1 MLCSHHVQFNLR
13 ADFIDWSRASDSLR
27 ATQMSSKIQSDDS
40 KTAWPERRRAAL
52 LNLLGDENAEVY
64 QAVRE
69 QILAE
74 GSAAGD
80 WLRPH
85 VLSDDPLLR
94 KRVQEILRHVDKQSG
109 DNRFLTFCLNHGE
122 EFDLETAAWL
132 LARTQFPGINVEAYQ
147 ALLDGHANA
156 LRERVDRHGRV
167 NTMLGKI
174 NEYLFNEL
182 GFKGNEEKYYEPDN
196 SYLNCVLDRRTGNPI
211 TLCLFYMLLARRLQ
225 LPITGIGLPGHFICR
240 HQSAAGEIYVDVFNR
255 GRLLTK
261 ADCVHYLVRGNYDL
275 REAYLAPVSPRRIFL
290 RICSNLH
297 QIYLELGSK
306 DDATRLQRYL
316 VALAR

>member
-1 MLCSHHVQFNLR
+1 MP
-13 ADFIDWSRASDSLR
+13 
-27 ATQMSSKIQSDDS
+27 SKIQNGDANAMTS
-40 KTAWPERRRAAL
+40 ERRRAAL

-74 GSAAGD
+74 GNAAGE

-85 VLSDDPLLR
+85 ALSDDPLLR
-94 KRVQEILRHVDKQSG
+94 KHVQEILRHVDKQTG

-122 EFDLETAAWL
+122 EFDLESAAWL
-132 LARTQFPGINVEAYQ
+132 LAQTQFPEINVEAYQ

-156 LRERVDRHGRV
+156 LRERTDRHGRI
-167 NTMLGKI
+167 NAMLGKI
-174 NEYLFNEL
+174 NDYLFDEL
-182 GFKGNEEKYYEPDN
+182 GFKGNEQNYYEPDN
-196 SYLNCVLDRRTGNPI
+196 SYLNRVLDRRTGNPI
-211 TLCLFYMLLARRLQ
+211 TLCLFYMLLARRLR

-240 HQSAAGEIYVDVFNR
+240 HQSASGEIYVDVFNR

-275 REAYLAPVSPRRIFL
+275 REEYLAPVSPRRIFL

-297 QIYLELGSK
+297 QIYLELGLK

>member
-1 MLCSHHVQFNLR
+1 
-13 ADFIDWSRASDSLR
+13 
-27 ATQMSSKIQSDDS
+27 MSSKIQKGDA
-40 KTAWPERRRAAL
+40 KRATPERRAAL

-74 GSAAGD
+74 GNAAGE
-80 WLRPH
+80 WLRPYA
-85 VLSDDPLLR
+85 LSDDPLLR
-94 KRVQEILRHVDKQSG
+94 KRVQEILRHVNQQTS
-109 DNRFLTFCLNHGE
+109 DNLFLTFCLNHGE
-122 EFDLETAAWL
+122 EFDLEAAAWS
-132 LARTQFPGINVEAYQ
+132 LAQTQFPEINVEAYQ
-147 ALLDGHANA
+147 AMLDGYAHA

-174 NEYLFNEL
+174 NEYLFEEL
-182 GFKGNEEKYYEPDN
+182 GFKGNEKNYYEPDN
-196 SYLNCVLDRRTGNPI
+196 SYLNRVLDRRTGNPI
-211 TLCLFYMLLARRLQ
+211 TLCLFYMLLVRRLQ
-225 LPITGIGLPGHFICR
+225 LPVTGIGLPGHFICR
-240 HQSAAGEIYVDVFNR
+240 HQSAGGEIYVDVFNR

-275 REAYLAPVSPRRIFL
+275 REEYLAPISPRRIFL

-297 QIYLELGSK
+297 QIYLELGLK
-306 DDATRLQRYL
+306 DDATRFQRYL

>member
-1 MLCSHHVQFNLR
+1 MPP
-13 ADFIDWSRASDSLR
+13 
-27 ATQMSSKIQSDDS
+27 KIQSGDS
-40 KTAWPERRRAAL
+40 KAASPERRHAAL

-64 QAVRE
+64 QAVRG
-69 QILAE
+69 QIMAE
-74 GSAAGD
+74 GGGACE

-94 KRVQEILRHVDKQSG
+94 RRVQEILRHMDRQTG

-122 EFDLETAAWL
+122 EFDLESASWL
-132 LARTQFPGINVEAYQ
+132 LAQTQFPEINVEAYQ
-147 ALLDGHANA
+147 ALLDGYANA
-156 LRERVDRHGRV
+156 LRERTDRHGRAGAV
-167 NTMLGKI
+167 LGKI
-174 NEYLFNEL
+174 NDYIFDEL
-182 GFKGNEEKYYEPDN
+182 GFKGNEQHYYEPDN
-196 SYLNCVLDRRTGNPI
+196 SYLNRVLDRRTGNPI
-211 TLCLFYMLLARRLQ
+211 TLCLFYMLLARRLR

-240 HQSAAGEIYVDVFNR
+240 HQSASGEIYVDVFNR

-275 REAYLAPVSPRRIFL
+275 REEYLAPVSPRRILL

-297 QIYLELGSK
+297 QIYLELGLQ
-306 DDATRLQRYL
+306 DDATRVQRYL

>member
-1 MLCSHHVQFNLR
+1 MP
-13 ADFIDWSRASDSLR
+13 
-27 ATQMSSKIQSDDS
+27 SKIQSGDS
-40 KTAWPERRRAAL
+40 KAASPERRHAAL

-64 QAVRE
+64 HAVRE

-74 GSAAGD
+74 GGAVCE
-80 WLRPH
+80 WLRPYA
-85 VLSDDPLLR
+85 LSNDPLLR
-94 KRVQEILRHVDKQSG
+94 RRVQEIIRHMDKQAG

-122 EFDLETAAWL
+122 EFDPETAAWL
-132 LARTQFPGINVEAYQ
+132 LAQTQFPEINVEAYQ
-147 ALLDGHANA
+147 ALLDGYANT
-156 LRERVDRHGRV
+156 LRERTARQGRASV
-167 NTMLGKI
+167 ALEKI
-174 NEYLFNEL
+174 NDYIFDEL
-182 GFKGNEEKYYEPDN
+182 GFKGNEQNYYEPDN
-196 SYLNCVLDRRTGNPI
+196 SYLNRVLDRRTGNPI
-211 TLCLFYMLLARRLQ
+211 SLCLFYILLARRLR

-240 HQSAAGEIYVDVFNR
+240 HQSASGEIYVDVFNR

-275 REAYLAPVSPRRIFL
+275 REEYLAPVSPRRIFL

-297 QIYLELGSK
+297 QIYLELGLK

>member
-1 MLCSHHVQFNLR
+1 MPSKLQRGDLK
-13 ADFIDWSRASDSLR
+13 
-27 ATQMSSKIQSDDS
+27 AT
-40 KTAWPERRRAAL
+40 TPERRQAAL
-52 LNLLGDENAEVY
+52 VNLLGDENAEVY

-74 GSAAGD
+74 GGAASE
-80 WLRPH
+80 WLRPYA
-85 VLSDDPLLR
+85 LSNDPLLR
-94 KRVQEILRHVDKQSG
+94 RRVQEILRHMDKQAG

-132 LARTQFPGINVEAYQ
+132 LAQTQFPEINVEAYQ
-147 ALLDGHANA
+147 ALLDGYANA
-156 LRERVDRHGRV
+156 LRERTDRQGRASV
-167 NTMLGKI
+167 ALEKI
-174 NEYLFNEL
+174 NNYIFDEL
-182 GFKGNEEKYYEPDN
+182 GFKGNEQNYYEPDN
-196 SYLNCVLDRRTGNPI
+196 SYLNRVLDRRTGNPI
-211 TLCLFYMLLARRLQ
+211 SLCLFYMLLARRLR
-225 LPITGIGLPGHFICR
+225 LPVTGIGLPGHFICR
-240 HQSAAGEIYVDVFNR
+240 HQSASGEIYVDVFNR

-275 REAYLAPVSPRRIFL
+275 REEYLAPVSPRRIFL

-297 QIYLELGSK
+297 QIYLELGLK

>member
-1 MLCSHHVQFNLR
+1 MPP
-13 ADFIDWSRASDSLR
+13 
-27 ATQMSSKIQSDDS
+27 KIQSGDS
-40 KTAWPERRRAAL
+40 KATAPERRHAAL
-52 LNLLGDENAEVY
+52 LNLLADENAEVY
-64 QAVRE
+64 QAVRG

-74 GSAAGD
+74 GSAASE
-80 WLRPH
+80 WLKPH
-85 VLSDDPLLR
+85 ALSNDPLLR
-94 KRVQEILRHVDKQSG
+94 RRVQEILRHVDKQAA

-122 EFDLETAAWL
+122 EFDLELAAWL
-132 LARTQFPGINVEAYQ
+132 LAQTQFPEINVEAYQ
-147 ALLDGHANA
+147 ALLDGYANA

-174 NEYLFNEL
+174 NEYLFTEL
-182 GFKGNEEKYYEPDN
+182 GFKGNEKNYYEPDN
-196 SYLNCVLDRRTGNPI
+196 SYLNRVLDRRTGNPI

-240 HQSAAGEIYVDVFNR
+240 HQSASGEIFVDVFNR

-275 REAYLAPVSPRRIFL
+275 REEYLAPVSPRRIFL

-297 QIYLELGSK
+297 QIYLELGLK

>member
-1 MLCSHHVQFNLR
+1 MP
-13 ADFIDWSRASDSLR
+13 
-27 ATQMSSKIQSDDS
+27 SKIQSRDS
-40 KTAWPERRRAAL
+40 KAVSLERRNAAL

-64 QAVRE
+64 HAVRG

-74 GSAAGD
+74 GSAACD
-80 WLRPH
+80 WLRPYA
-85 VLSDDPLLR
+85 LSDDPLLR
-94 KRVQEILRHVDKQSG
+94 RRVQEIIRHTDKQAG

-122 EFDLETAAWL
+122 EFNVESAAWL
-132 LARTQFPGINVEAYQ
+132 LAQTQFPEINVEAYQ
-147 ALLDGHANA
+147 ALLDGYAST
-156 LRERVDRHGRV
+156 LRERMDRRGRASV
-167 NTMLGKI
+167 TLGKI
-174 NEYLFNEL
+174 NDYIFDEL
-182 GFKGNEEKYYEPDN
+182 SFKGNEQNYYDPDN
-196 SYLNCVLDRRTGNPI
+196 SYLNRVLDRRTGNPI
-211 TLCLFYMLLARRLQ
+211 SLCLFYMLMARRLR

-240 HQSAAGEIYVDVFNR
+240 HQSASGEIYVDVFNH

-275 REAYLAPVSPRRIFL
+275 REEYLAPVSPRRLFL

-297 QIYLELGSK
+297 QIYLELGLK

>member
-1 MLCSHHVQFNLR
+1 
-13 ADFIDWSRASDSLR
+13 
-27 ATQMSSKIQSDDS
+27 MSSRIQSRDS
-40 KTAWPERRRAAL
+40 KAPAPDRRRAAL
-52 LNLLGDENAEVY
+52 LNLLGDENAKVY

-74 GSAAGD
+74 GHAASE

-85 VLSDDPLLR
+85 ALSDDPLLR
-94 KRVQEILRHVDKQSG
+94 RRIQEILWHVDKQTG

-122 EFDLETAAWL
+122 EFDMETAAWL
-132 LARTQFPGINVEAYQ
+132 LARTQFPEINVEAYQ
-147 ALLDGHANA
+147 ALLDGYANA
-156 LRERVDRHGRV
+156 LRERIDRHGRA
-167 NTMLGKI
+167 NALLGKI
-174 NEYLFNEL
+174 NDYLFREL
-182 GFKGNEEKYYEPDN
+182 GFKGNEQNYYEPDN
-196 SYLNCVLDRRTGNPI
+196 SYLNRVLDRRTGNPI
-211 TLCLFYMLLARRLQ
+211 TLCLFYMLLARRLR
-225 LPITGIGLPGHFICR
+225 LPVTGIGLPGHFICR
-240 HQSAAGEIYVDVFNR
+240 HQSASGEIFVDVFNH

-275 REAYLAPVSPRRIFL
+275 REEYLAPVSPRRIFL

-297 QIYLELGSK
+297 QIYLELGLK

>member
-1 MLCSHHVQFNLR
+1 
-13 ADFIDWSRASDSLR
+13 
-27 ATQMSSKIQSDDS
+27 MSSRIKSGDS
-40 KTAWPERRRAAL
+40 KVTPPERRHAAL
-52 LNLLGDENAEVY
+52 LNLLSDENAEVY

-74 GSAAGD
+74 GDAVSD

-85 VLSDDPLLR
+85 ALSDDPLLR
-94 KRVQEILRHVDKQSG
+94 RRVQEIIRHVDKQAN

-122 EFDLETAAWL
+122 EFDLESAAWL
-132 LARTQFPGINVEAYQ
+132 LAQTQFPEINVEAYR
-147 ALLDGHANA
+147 ALLDGHASA
-156 LRERVDRHGRV
+156 LRERTDHHGRASAV
-167 NTMLGKI
+167 LGKI
-174 NEYLFNEL
+174 NDYIFDEL
-182 GFKGNEEKYYEPDN
+182 GFRGNEQKYYEPDN
-196 SYLNCVLDRRTGNPI
+196 SYLNRVLDRRTGNPI
-211 TLCLFYMLLARRLQ
+211 TLCLFYMLISRRLR
-225 LPITGIGLPGHFICR
+225 LPVTGIGLPGHFICR

-275 REAYLAPVSPRRIFL
+275 REEYLAPVSPRRMLL

-297 QIYLELGSK
+297 QIYLELGLK
-306 DDATRLQRYL
+306 NDATRLQRYL